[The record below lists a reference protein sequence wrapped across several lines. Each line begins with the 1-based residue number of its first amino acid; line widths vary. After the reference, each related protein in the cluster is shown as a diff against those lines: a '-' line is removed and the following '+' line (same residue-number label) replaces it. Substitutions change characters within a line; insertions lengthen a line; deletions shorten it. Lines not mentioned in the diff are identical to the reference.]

1 MNNKKYK
8 CLKCNKIPFINIK
21 KDNLEIFCPKCNEN
35 KKITIQDYLKKL
47 GTIKDIKQYNYENF
61 YCKDKLKKKFSFY
74 CVDCKKNICK
84 DSKDKNHPNHKI
96 KNYHEIIDFQIIDDL
111 KIKFDKEIQTISI
124 INELIQKIQEKISL
138 LNDKFL
144 LYKYLFLPFYPDED
158 LFCIEII
165 NNIKDIEIPNI
176 SDSIIKKNLE
186 EIINEFNNFTY
197 IKYTKKS
204 KSTDNV
210 KISMPFNSKDE
221 KNYSST
227 FSFNINNLSQKKT
240 LSDCINNVN
249 KELKENYA
257 FNELLIIEK
266 YEKIINK
273 IKKISIEYEDDF
285 DDEKKYNNYLYAVGG
300 IARVS
305 NNLINE
311 ILINLKKEFKKKR
324 KFETILKDR
333 ARIQLSSWINSNLS
347 IIENSPEKDRRDYF
361 CIFCKNNLDK
371 IKYFLQYETIDDIN
385 KRKIKYSLIELFID
399 LTQIFTECY
408 FSIKKIDLAFID
420 NKTFDNKIMKDLTEK
435 KGFCYFTIL
444 PGFQIRGKYHDQVKV
459 QIFGKEKYNLKEYP
473 KINEIKD
480 YWEKDDKLFNIDE
493 LKDNLENGNIEYQ
506 CEFKYNKLIINLFNK
521 IEKKVYI
528 IPKIDNPVFS
538 LIQIFPEDKS
548 NQEKLVISQENNNSF
563 CFKNEM
569 KEWKFKI
576 ELGGETF
583 ETQIFHLKEK

>member
-1 MNNKKYK
+1 M
-8 CLKCNKIPFINIK
+8 
-21 KDNLEIFCPKCNEN
+21 
-35 KKITIQDYLKKL
+35 
-47 GTIKDIKQYNYENF
+47 
-61 YCKDKLKKKFSFY
+61 
-74 CVDCKKNICK
+74 
-84 DSKDKNHPNHKI
+84 
-96 KNYHEIIDFQIIDDL
+96 EII
-111 KIKFDKEIQTISI
+111 
-124 INELIQKIQEKISL
+124 
-138 LNDKFL
+138 
-144 LYKYLFLPFYPDED
+144 Y
-158 LFCIEII
+158 
-165 NNIKDIEIPNI
+165 
-176 SDSIIKKNLE
+176 
-186 EIINEFNNFTY
+186 
-197 IKYTKKS
+197 
-204 KSTDNV
+204 
-210 KISMPFNSKDE
+210 
-221 KNYSST
+221 YSST
-227 FSFNINNLSQKKT
+227 FSFNINNLSHKKN

-273 IKKISIEYEDDF
+273 IKKISFEYEDDF
-285 DDEKKYNNYLYAVGG
+285 EDEKKYNNYLYAVGG

>member
-1 MNNKKYK
+1 MNDIKYK
-8 CLKCNKIPFINIK
+8 CQKCIKIPNINIK

-35 KKITIQDYLKKL
+35 YQVTIQEYVTNLKP
-47 GTIKDIKQYNYENF
+47 IKDIRQYNNENF

-74 CVDCKKNICK
+74 CVDCEKNICK
-84 DSKDKNHPNHKI
+84 DSKDKNHLNHKI
-96 KNYHEIIDFQIIDDL
+96 KNYHEIIDPKINDLKCIID
-111 KIKFDKEIQTISI
+111 KEMQTISI
-124 INELIQKIQEKISL
+124 INELIQKIQKKISL
-138 LNDKFL
+138 LNDKFI
-144 LYKYLFLPFYPDED
+144 LYKYLFQPFYSRED

-186 EIINEFNNFTY
+186 EIIDEFNKFTY
-197 IKYTKKS
+197 IKYANSS
-204 KSTDNV
+204 KSTK
-210 KISMPFNSKDE
+210 KISMTSNSEDKN
-221 KNYSST
+221 NYSST

-240 LSDCINNVN
+240 LSDCINNVK

-257 FNELLIIEK
+257 FNELFLIEK

-273 IKKISIEYEDDF
+273 IKKISFEYEDDF
-285 DDEKKYNNYLYAVGG
+285 EDEKKYNNYLYAVGG

-347 IIENSPEKDRRDYF
+347 IIENFPEKDRRDYF

-371 IKYFLQYETIDDIN
+371 IEYFLQYETIDDIN
-385 KRKIKYSLIELFID
+385 QRKIKYSLIELFID

-435 KGFCYFTIL
+435 KEFCYFTIL
-444 PGFQIRGKYHDQVKV
+444 PGFQIRGKYLDQVKV
-459 QIFGKEKYNLKEYP
+459 QIFGKEKYNLNKYP
-473 KINEIKD
+473 KINVIKD
-480 YWEKDDKLFNIDE
+480 HWEKDDKLFNIDE
-493 LKDNLENGNIEYQ
+493 LKENIENGNIDYK
-506 CEFKYNKLIINLFNK
+506 CECIDNKLMINLFNK
-521 IEKKVYI
+521 IEKKNYI
-528 IPKIDNPVFS
+528 IPNKDNPVFS
-538 LIQIFPEDKS
+538 LFQIFNKDEQLLK
-548 NQEKLVISQENNNSF
+548 SQENNNSF
-563 CFKNEM
+563 SFE
-569 KEWKFKI
+569 KELKKWKFKI

-583 ETQIFHLKEK
+583 ETQIFHFDE